1 MIEKERLE
9 ELIEQGAIIYA
20 YNPLIRKTI
29 IKVRLNKYIFFY
41 KNRNKALS
49 YWLDKE
55 LETDRDVGYLEELFE
70 TKEDAEEY
78 AEFGN
83 ITIIERLEL
92 PNWKEFLKQE
102 TAFMFKSKTGQI
114 ISLFKDDNTIYIE
127 DENWNILRK
136 SLTRENYNE
145 ARRICVKLFK
155 GEEV

>member
-9 ELIEQGAIIYA
+9 ELIEKGATIYFA
-20 YNPLIRKTI
+20 YENDYFEKKLKKGFSIGKTH
-29 IKVRLNKYIFFY
+29 LYSDF
-41 KNRNKALS
+41 
-49 YWLDKE
+49 
-55 LETDRDVGYLEELFE
+55 DVGYPLEQCFE

-102 TAFMFKSKTGQI
+102 TAFMFKSKTSQI

-145 ARRICVKLFK
+145 ARRLCVKLFK
-155 GEEV
+155 GER